1 MGTLVVTGSGENLE
15 AVGPGAG
22 EAVGFPASEWPP
34 FWPWNRL
41 PVSCPPVAASGAGG
55 EGDHGLQWVVAAAEV
70 AASGAG
76 DGDPGLQWVV
86 VAALAAS
93 GCGEIAGG
101 GGGLLARQRPGWPP
115 WAGGRWPW
123 PSLQLAPLLKL
134 AQALPMVGP
143 AALEPPGWMSRSLSR

>member
-1 MGTLVVTGSGENLE
+1 MGTLGVTGSGETLE
-15 AVGPGAG
+15 VVVPGAS
-22 EAVGFPASEWPP
+22 AASDWPP

-55 EGDHGLQWVVAAAEV
+55 EGD
-70 AASGAG
+70 
-76 DGDPGLQWVV
+76 PGLQWVV
-86 VAALAAS
+86 VAAALAAS
-93 GCGEIAGG
+93 GCEIAGGG

-134 AQALPMVGP
+134 LLALPIVGP

>member
-15 AVGPGAG
+15 VVGPGAD

-41 PVSCPPVAASGAGG
+41 PVSCPPVAVSGAG
-55 EGDHGLQWVVAAAEV
+55 E
-70 AASGAG
+70 
-76 DGDPGLQWVV
+76 GDPGLRWVV
-86 VAALAAS
+86 VAAALAAS
-93 GCGEIAGG
+93 GCEIAGG

-134 AQALPMVGP
+134 LLALPMVGP

>member
-1 MGTLVVTGSGENLE
+1 MKLCNGFFYSLVGKLVATGSGENLE
-15 AVGPGAG
+15 VVGPGAS
-22 EAVGFPASEWPP
+22 AASDWPP

-41 PVSCPPVAASGAGG
+41 PVSCPPVAASDAG
-55 EGDHGLQWVVAAAEV
+55 EE
-70 AASGAG
+70 
-76 DGDPGLQWVV
+76 DPGLQWVV
-86 VAALAAS
+86 VAAS
-93 GCGEIAGG
+93 GCGRREIAGGGG

-134 AQALPMVGP
+134 LLAPMVGP

>member
-15 AVGPGAG
+15 DVGPGAG

-41 PVSCPPVAASGAGG
+41 PVSCPPVAASGAG
-55 EGDHGLQWVVAAAEV
+55 E
-70 AASGAG
+70 
-76 DGDPGLQWVV
+76 GDPGLQRVV

-93 GCGEIAGG
+93 GCEIAGGGG

-134 AQALPMVGP
+134 PMVGP
-143 AALEPPGWMSRSLSR
+143 AAALEPPGWMSRSLSR